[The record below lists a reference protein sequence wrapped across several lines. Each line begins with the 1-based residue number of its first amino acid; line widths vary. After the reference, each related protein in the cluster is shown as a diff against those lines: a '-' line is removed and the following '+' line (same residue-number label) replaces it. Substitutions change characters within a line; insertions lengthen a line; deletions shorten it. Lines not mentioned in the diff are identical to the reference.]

1 MAEKPIPVVEP
12 PQQNGNAV
20 NGMNGTKGVNG
31 TNGMNGLN

>member
-20 NGMNGTKGVNG
+20 GSMNGTKGVNG
-31 TNGMNGLN
+31 TNGMNGLK